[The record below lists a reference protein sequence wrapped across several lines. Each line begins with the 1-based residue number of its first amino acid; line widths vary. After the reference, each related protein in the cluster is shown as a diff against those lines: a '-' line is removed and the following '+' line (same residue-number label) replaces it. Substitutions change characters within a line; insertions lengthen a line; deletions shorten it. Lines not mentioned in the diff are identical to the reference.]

1 MTTTMK
7 SWTLIG
13 VCALAGAVTMFRR
26 RAGDVGAQAGRE
38 FDRCERILKG
48 LNARGSNFR

>member
-26 RAGDVGAQAGRE
+26 RAGDAGAKAGRE
-38 FDRCERILKG
+38 FDRCERLLKG
-48 LNARGSNFR
+48 LDARCANFR